1 MTARK
6 RKKGDFTV
14 EKAVA
19 IFTSA
24 TAAVGALMYALGKAY
39 QDALLT
45 GYGVAGSVRPST
57 FDVMLDAFNV
67 WSEILTGLSAGA
79 LVFFAMLFGGN
90 SFFGRAPTTAGLW
103 LLAATAG
110 TIGLFIA
117 LFLTTF
123 QGSTDQFEA
132 SFKAKHC
139 RPCFA
144 YTTAQETVI
153 GYPVLSGDDG
163 VVIALG
169 GSEARLLKWE
179 DITKTRPLGARG
191 SSEKGATQTE

>member
-45 GYGVAGSVRPST
+45 GYGVAGAVRPST

-79 LVFFAMLFGGN
+79 LVFFGMLFGGN

-132 SFKAKHC
+132 SFKAKGFAREVRGI
-139 RPCFA
+139 RPRLFLIARFPQTCGIA
-144 YTTAQETVI
+144 STTTRCPMFLLPKVHSN
-153 GYPVLSGDDG
+153 SG
-163 VVIALG
+163 
-169 GSEARLLKWE
+169 
-179 DITKTRPLGARG
+179 
-191 SSEKGATQTE
+191 